1 MRTSARAL
9 TVERLKATA
18 RDLVSLVGAAEPA
31 RLGREPAPEEWSAA
45 AVIAHLADTEAVYG
59 VRLRKMLTEDR
70 PVLETFDEH
79 VWAQRFGPLEPAVK
93 DSLQRWRSLREA
105 NTRIFDSLS
114 DDEWELVGVHSRR
127 GPMTVV
133 ALAEAVVA
141 HDRNHLDQI
150 RRALAG

>member
-31 RLGREPAPEEWSAA
+31 RLNREPAPGEWSAA
-45 AVIAHLADTEAVYG
+45 VVVAHLADAEAVYG
-59 VRLRKMLTEDR
+59 VRLRRMLTEDR
-70 PVLETFDEH
+70 PMLEAFDEQA
-79 VWAQRFGPLEPAVK
+79 WAQRFGPLEPGAR
-93 DSLQRWRSLREA
+93 DSLQRWRSSREA
-105 NTRIFDSLS
+105 SVRIMDSLS

-127 GPMTVV
+127 GPMTVT
-133 ALAEAVVA
+133 ALAEGMVA

-150 RRALAG
+150 RRALAS